1 MILGIVAG
9 ANRQASVQAL
19 IVPHIDASPYVAAYP
34 VTSAGFGVRYADPIT
49 KPAGDCHGI
58 VQSADKKTIYLSG
71 YEVSSPIAAYAWGAS
86 GFGVKRANP
95 VDTPKPSGFIAIS
108 AGGDIGVSHTAANG
122 TFSVWATNPDGSI
135 GAKYAS
141 PAGMISSNCY
151 GGVGFN
157 ADAFFAAVNDSPYV
171 HAWAFTAGVGF
182 GAKYANP
189 ASPPTGATRA
199 LAVSNSTILV
209 SGNLVTNQVKCY
221 GWSASGFGGVSTLNF
236 SSNIVYGIGINKSN
250 DAFVATPAY
259 SLEARSYRLS
269 GGAIGASINTM
280 PYTGNPQGQG
290 ADFNKDDS
298 LVAVGTHLTP
308 FITVANWNNATG
320 FGAKLASP
328 TSLPGGSA
336 WRPKFVYT

>member
-19 IVPHIDASPYVAAYP
+19 IVPHETASPYVAAYP
-34 VTSAGFGVRYADPIT
+34 VTAAGFGVKYADPVT
-49 KPAGDCHGI
+49 KPTARCLDV

-71 YEVSSPIAAYAWGAS
+71 DDVSSPIAAYAWGAS
-86 GFGVKRANP
+86 GFGAKRANP
-95 VDTPKPSGFIAIS
+95 VDTPKPAGAIS
-108 AGGDIGVSHTAANG
+108 ISSGGDIGVSHTAANG

-157 ADAFFAAVNDSPYV
+157 ADAFFSAVDNSPYI
-171 HAWAFTAGVGF
+171 HAWAFTPGVGF
-182 GAKYANP
+182 GAKYASP
-189 ASPPTGATRA
+189 SSPPISASRA
-199 LAVSNSTILV
+199 LAVSNSIILV
-209 SGNLVTNQVKCY
+209 GNASVTVPVKCY
-221 GWSASGFGGVSTLNF
+221 SWSASGFGAASTPAYTKP
-236 SSNIVYGIGINKSN
+236 VYGLGINKSN
-250 DAFVATPAY
+250 DAFVATPAN
-259 SLEARSYRLS
+259 SLQAIAYRLS

-298 LVAVGTHLTP
+298 LVAVATSLTP

-320 FGAKLASP
+320 FGAKLAAP
-328 TSLPGGSA
+328 ALLPGGSA